1 MFAGLKDVNFA
12 PFLLMALACLASAN
26 ECEAPCNCPEKP
38 PVCPAGVSLVTDG
51 CGCCK
56 VCAKQVGEVCS
67 QRQPC
72 DHHKDLFCFKEF
84 RSASSTTSGVCT
96 AKEGAPCMMDG
107 AVYKSGETFQNG
119 CKYRCTCMDGSLGC
133 IPICS
138 PSIRLASPDCPL
150 PKKVKVPGK
159 CCEEWVCEQPTRD
172 AVFGSALAAYREEAT
187 YGPDPSMFRA
197 NCLVQT
203 TEWSACS
210 KTCGMG
216 ISTRVTNDN
225 RECRLEKQSR
235 LCIVR
240 PCEMNMKETIKRGK
254 RCIRTPKVYRPTKFE
269 FSGCTSVKSY
279 RAKFCG
285 VCTDGRCCTPHRT
298 ATLPVEFKCP
308 NGELLKKKMM
318 FIKTCAC
325 HYNCPMDND
334 IFQSLYYRKM
344 IGDMA

>member
-1 MFAGLKDVNFA
+1 MSAGLPVTALNSRPSALPECLWSLTAAAVAVSA
-12 PFLLMALACLASAN
+12 PSRRERCAPAASPAIYTRACSVTSDRPRT
-26 ECEAPCNCPEKP
+26 APSES
-38 PVCPAGVSLVTDG
+38 VA
-51 CGCCK
+51 
-56 VCAKQVGEVCS
+56 
-67 QRQPC
+67 
-72 DHHKDLFCFKEF
+72 
-84 RSASSTTSGVCT
+84 
-96 AKEGAPCMMDG
+96 AKEGAPCFFDG
-107 AVYKSGETFQNG
+107 VVYRNGETFQSG
-119 CKYRCTCMDGSLGC
+119 CKYKCTCLDGSIGC
-133 IPICS
+133 VPVCS
-138 PSIRLASPDCPL
+138 VSIRLASPDCPM

-159 CCEEWVCEQPTRD
+159 CCEEWVCEQPRHQTM
-172 AVFGSALAAYREEAT
+172 VGPALAAYREEAT

-216 ISTRVTNDN
+216 ISSRVTNDN
-225 RECRLEKQSR
+225 RECRLEKQTR
-235 LCIVR
+235 LCMVR
-240 PCEMNMKETIKRGK
+240 PCEMDMTDTIKKGK

-298 ATLPVEFKCP
+298 ATLSVEFKCP
-308 NGELLKKKMM
+308 DGQLMKKKMM

-334 IFQSLYYRKM
+334 VFQSLYYRKM
-344 IGDMA
+344 MGDMA

>member
-1 MFAGLKDVNFA
+1 MFEGLKSMKFA
-12 PFLLMALACLASAN
+12 PLLLLALAYLVSAAD
-26 ECEAPCNCPEKP
+26 ECRAPCHCPEQP
-38 PVCPAGVSLVTDG
+38 PLCPPGVSLITDG
-51 CGCCK
+51 CGCCS
-56 VCAKQVGEVCS
+56 VCAKQAGEVCTR
-67 QRQPC
+67 RQPC
-72 DHHKDLFCFKEF
+72 DLHKGLFCDFG
-84 RSASSTTSGVCT
+84 SATYSTVGVCA
-96 AKEGAPCMMDG
+96 AKEGAPCLFDG
-107 AVYKSGETFQNG
+107 VVYRNGETFQSG
-119 CKYRCTCMDGSLGC
+119 CKYKCTCLDGSIGC
-133 IPICS
+133 VPVCS
-138 PSIRLASPDCPL
+138 VEIRLASPDCPM

-159 CCEEWVCEQPTRD
+159 CCEEWVCEEPRRHTM
-172 AVFGSALAAYREEAT
+172 VGPALAAYREEAT

-216 ISTRVTNDN
+216 ISSRVTNDN
-225 RECRLEKQSR
+225 RECRLEKQTR
-235 LCIVR
+235 LCMVR
-240 PCEMNMKETIKRGK
+240 PCEMDMTDTIKKGK

-298 ATLPVEFKCP
+298 ATLSVEFKCP
-308 NGELLKKKMM
+308 DGQLVKKKMM

-334 IFQSLYYRKM
+334 VFQSLYYRKM
-344 IGDMA
+344 MGDMA